1 MDNATIMALLLL
13 GYVVNSL
20 FFLTYGRKEI
30 EQGLKL
36 HIFSM
41 GLFVISYI
49 LFLARLFI
57 PEIVS
62 AISGTFFSF
71 GGLALEMIALVSMK
85 EPVSRR
91 LKHVLAAIAIGGWV
105 VFSAIAL
112 AGATTSQR
120 IVVYSLIASLLVP
133 YTAKTFLA
141 KPRDS
146 KMGVAI
152 GILILL
158 LFASLIAR
166 MFESL
171 LSGREMTIFA
181 ATKSQVVFYI
191 AQFIYMLLSN
201 TGIILFSKEKSDRQ
215 LMLAATHDALTG
227 ALNRGAFENFAVSA
241 ISAYARSDTPYTV
254 MLFDLD
260 DFKRVNDTH
269 GHHVGD
275 LVLKDFASAAAREI
289 VPERDRFGRYGG
301 DEFILIM
308 RTVDEAAI
316 HRIAER
322 LRARSQGAATGA
334 FTYTVSTGAT
344 RVLSPKDHALTLE
357 EVTIACDQAMYE
369 AKASGAGRLAIR
381 DL

>member
-1 MDNATIMALLLL
+1 MDNATIMALLFL
-13 GYVVNSL
+13 GYVANIL
-20 FFLTYGRKEI
+20 FLLAYGRREI

-36 HIFSM
+36 HLFSM
-41 GLFVISYI
+41 SLFVVSYV
-49 LFLARLFI
+49 LFLSRLFI
-57 PEIVS
+57 PELAS
-62 AISGTFFSF
+62 AIGGTFFSF
-71 GGLALEMIALVSMK
+71 TGLALEMVALVSMK

-91 LKHVLAAIAIGGWV
+91 LKIFLAALALGGWA

-158 LFASLIAR
+158 LFASLVAR

-171 LSGREMTIFA
+171 WSGQDMTIFA
-181 ATKSQVVFYI
+181 ATKAQVAFYI
-191 AQFIYMLLSN
+191 VQFIYMLLSN
-201 TGIILFSKEKSDRQ
+201 TGIILFSKEKADRQ

-275 LVLKDFASAAAREI
+275 LVLKDFAAAAAGEI

-308 RTVDEAAI
+308 RTVDEAVI
-316 HRIAER
+316 QRIAER
-322 LRARSQGAATGA
+322 LRARSQGTAAGA

-344 RVLSPKDHALTLE
+344 RVLSPKDRALTLE
-357 EVTIACDQAMYE
+357 EVTISCDRAMYE
-369 AKASGAGRLAIR
+369 AKGSGGGRLAIR

>member
-13 GYVVNSL
+13 GYVANIV
-20 FFLTYGRKEI
+20 FFLAYGSKEI

-36 HIFSM
+36 HLISM
-41 GLFVISYI
+41 GLFAISYV
-49 LFLARLFI
+49 LFLSRLFI

-62 AISGTFFSF
+62 AILGALFSF
-71 GGLALEMIALVSMK
+71 TGLGLEMVALVSMK

-91 LKHVLAAIAIGGWV
+91 LKLFIAGVALGGWA
-105 VFSAIAL
+105 VFSVIAL

-120 IVVYSLIASLLVP
+120 IVVFSLIASLLVP
-133 YTAKTFLA
+133 YAAKTFLA

-158 LFASLIAR
+158 LFASLLAR

-171 LSGREMTIFA
+171 WSGREMTIFA
-181 ATKSQVVFYI
+181 ATKSQVVFYVV
-191 AQFIYMLLSN
+191 QFIYMLLSN
-201 TGIILFSKEKSDRQ
+201 TGIILFSKEKADRQ

-227 ALNRGAFENFAVSA
+227 ALNRGAFESFAVTA
-241 ISAYARSDTPYTV
+241 ISANARSGAPYTV

-289 VPERDRFGRYGG
+289 VSERDCFGRYGG

-308 RTVDEAAI
+308 RSVDETVVD
-316 HRIAER
+316 RIADR
-322 LRARSQGAATGA
+322 LRSRTQRSAAGA
-334 FTYTVSTGAT
+334 FTYTVSTGVT
-344 RVLSPKDHALTLE
+344 RVLSPKDRDLTLE
-357 EVTIACDQAMYE
+357 EVTISCDQAMYE
-369 AKASGAGRLAIR
+369 AKASGAGRLVVR

>member
-1 MDNATIMALLLL
+1 MDNATIMALLFL
-13 GYVVNSL
+13 GYVANIL
-20 FFLTYGRKEI
+20 FFLAYGRKEI
-30 EQGLKL
+30 EEALKL

-41 GLFVISYI
+41 GLFVVSYV
-49 LFLARLFI
+49 LFLSRLFI

-71 GGLALEMIALVSMK
+71 AGLALEMFALVSMK
-85 EPVSRR
+85 EPVNRR
-91 LKHVLAAIAIGGWV
+91 LKRFLAAISLGGWA
-105 VFSAIAL
+105 VFSVIAL

-120 IVVYSLIASLLVP
+120 IVVYSLVASLLVP

-166 MFESL
+166 MLESL
-171 LSGREMTIFA
+171 WSGKDMTIFS
-181 ATKSQVVFYI
+181 ATKSQVAFYVV
-191 AQFIYMLLSN
+191 QFIYMLLSN
-201 TGIILFSKEKSDRQ
+201 TGIILFSKEKADQQ

-241 ISAYARSDTPYTV
+241 ISAYARNDTPYTV

-275 LVLKDFASAAAREI
+275 LVLKDFAAAAAREI
-289 VPERDRFGRYGG
+289 VSERDHFGRYGG

-316 HRIAER
+316 QRIAER
-322 LRARSQGAATGA
+322 LRARSQGAAAGA

-344 RVLSPKDHALTLE
+344 RVLSPKDRPLTLE
-357 EVTIACDQAMYE
+357 EVTISCDRAMYE
-369 AKASGAGRLAIR
+369 AKVSGAGRLAIR

>member
-13 GYVVNSL
+13 GYAANIL
-20 FFLTYGRKEI
+20 FFLAYGRKEI

-36 HIFSM
+36 HIISM
-41 GLFVISYI
+41 GLFAVSYT

-57 PEIVS
+57 PEIIS

-71 GGLALEMIALVSMK
+71 AGLGLEMVALLSIK

-91 LKHVLAAIAIGGWV
+91 MKRIFAFVAIGGWA
-105 VFSAIAL
+105 VFSVIAL

-120 IVVYSLIASLLVP
+120 IVVFSLIASILVP
-133 YTAKTFLA
+133 YTARKFLA

-158 LFASLIAR
+158 LFASLIMR

-171 LSGREMTIFA
+171 WAGQKMTIFA
-181 ATKSQVVFYI
+181 ATKSQVIFYVV
-191 AQFIYMLLSN
+191 QFIYMLLSN
-201 TGIILFSKEKSDRQ
+201 TGIILFSKEKADRQ

-227 ALNRGAFENFAVSA
+227 ALNRGAFENFAVAA
-241 ISAYARSDTPYTV
+241 ISAHARSGAPYTV

-260 DFKRVNDTH
+260 DFKRINDTY

-275 LVLKDFASAAAREI
+275 LVLKDFAAAAAREI
-289 VPERDRFGRYGG
+289 EADRDCFGRYGG

-308 RTVDEAAI
+308 RAVDEASI
-316 HRIAER
+316 DRIAGR
-322 LRARSQGAATGA
+322 LRARSQRAAGGA
-334 FTYTVSTGAT
+334 FTYTVSIGAA
-344 RVLSPKDHALTLE
+344 RILAPKDRLLTLE
-357 EVTIACDQAMYE
+357 EVTICCDQAMYE
-369 AKASGAGRLAIR
+369 AKASGAGRLVIR

>member
-13 GYVVNSL
+13 GYVANIL
-20 FFLTYGRKEI
+20 FFLAYGRKEI

-41 GLFVISYI
+41 GLFAISYV

-57 PEIVS
+57 PELVS
-62 AISGTFFSF
+62 AISGTFFSLA
-71 GGLALEMIALVSMK
+71 GLALEMVALVSMK

-91 LKHVLAAIAIGGWV
+91 LKLYLVAVAAGGWL

-120 IVVYSLIASLLVP
+120 IVVFSLIASLLVP
-133 YTAKTFLA
+133 HAVKVFLG

-152 GILILL
+152 GILVLL

-166 MFESL
+166 MLESL
-171 LSGREMTIFA
+171 WHGQDMTIFA

-191 AQFIYMLLSN
+191 VQFIYMLLSN
-201 TGIILFSKEKSDRQ
+201 TGIILFSKEKSDKQ

-227 ALNRGAFENFAVSA
+227 ALNRGAFESFAVAA
-241 ISAYARSDTPYTV
+241 ISAYARSGTPFTV

-275 LVLKDFASAAAREI
+275 LVLKDFAAAAAREI
-289 VPERDRFGRYGG
+289 VPERDCFGRYGG

-308 RTVDEAAI
+308 RAVDVATI
-316 HRIAER
+316 DRIAER
-322 LRARSQGAATGA
+322 LRARSQGASTGA
-334 FTYTVSTGAT
+334 FTYTVSTGVT
-344 RVLSPKDHALTLE
+344 RVLSPKDRALTLE
-357 EVTIACDQAMYE
+357 EVTISCDQAMYE